1 MAVSPDAFRGA
12 LRRFASGVTI
22 VTVAAGD
29 ELHGMTASSFASVSL
44 SPPLVLV
51 CLDKASRTL
60 ELVSETGSF
69 AVNVL
74 AAGQQEASAAFAR
87 PGVKPFASVPHGFGS
102 NGAPVLDEAIAVLE
116 CTTHRVFEAGDHEV
130 VLGEVTAATVS
141 DGDPLVYY
149 DGAYRSL
156 SSSTES

>member
-1 MAVSPDAFRGA
+1 MAVSPDAFRSA

-44 SPPLVLV
+44 DPPLVLV

-60 ELVSETGSF
+60 TLVSETKTF

-74 AAGQQEASAAFAR
+74 RAAQQEVSRAFSR
-87 PGVKPFASVPHGFGS
+87 PGLKPFASVAHRAGR
-102 NGAPVLDEAIAVLE
+102 NGAPVLDDAIAVLE
-116 CTTHRVFEAGDHEV
+116 CTTFRVFEAGDHEV
-130 VLGEVTAATVS
+130 VLGEVTAAATRA
-141 DGDPLVYY
+141 GDPLVYY

-156 SSSTES
+156 SDS